1 MVNRVL
7 KVLVAIHFVVNEV
20 NALASSKSKSKKP
33 SDRSTGGGG
42 FGSVSKTTS
51 LIHTLDTGKESQSL
65 LQFLALQNA
74 KGLENVEIGFHQN
87 TGVRGLFGTSKLKK
101 NQIIC
106 KIPSDCALALADPT
120 KSEDEAPTSAHRG
133 ANFLDMYVKNE
144 EAKKIWS
151 PYLDTLPVH
160 GSTKF
165 DPTPDFFIDD
175 DIELFEFPRVI
186 QRAKERR
193 KQIADLSAER
203 GFTIEELQFA
213 TWLTTSRSF
222 KLSIPAPP
230 DENDIPECD
239 ERGQIIDKSD
249 EKGAFYVMVPFIDI
263 ANHDSDQSN
272 CKLTLIDPEKDEA
285 WFALQ
290 ATRPIAAGK
299 ELVIAYGNGIE
310 SSVELLLNYGF
321 VPSSNRIDKLMLS
334 KGGDDTIESV
344 NDWTTSLEED
354 KTMLEMA
361 KEDPVLKM
369 ILQFRIRLKES
380 Y

>member
-1 MVNRVL
+1 MVHRVL
-7 KVLVAIHFVVNEV
+7 KVLVAMHFVVNEM
-20 NALASSKSKSKKP
+20 NALTSSKSKSKKP
-33 SDRSTGGGG
+33 SGRSTGGGG
-42 FGSVSKTTS
+42 FGSVSKPTS
-51 LIHTLDTGKESQSL
+51 LIHTLDTGEKSQLL

-74 KGLENVEIGFHQN
+74 KGLENAEIGYHQI
-87 TGVRGLFGTSKLKK
+87 TGVRGLFGTTKLKK

-120 KSEDEAPTSAHRG
+120 KSEKEAPTSAHRG
-133 ANFLDMYVKNE
+133 ANFLDMYVKKE
-144 EAKKIWS
+144 AAKKFWS

-160 GSTKF
+160 GSTTF

-193 KQIADLSAER
+193 KKIAELSGER
-203 GFTIEELQFA
+203 GLTIEELQFA

-222 KLSIPAPP
+222 KLSIPTPP

-239 ERGQIIDKSD
+239 ERGQIIDRTK
-249 EKGAFYVMVPFIDI
+249 EKDAFYVMVPFIDI

-285 WFALQ
+285 WFALE

-310 SSVELLLNYGF
+310 STVELLLNYGF

-334 KGGDDTIESV
+334 KGGDDTIASV

-354 KTMLEMA
+354 KAMLEMA
-361 KEDPVLKM
+361 KEDPVLKL
-369 ILQFRIRLKES
+369 ILTFRIRLKEA